1 MRQSIR
7 FVSVDGSCRPV
18 LDRLWQLYKH
28 DLSEFRDSQPNEEGL
43 FVGSRGIDQLLG
55 DGGHEAALVYAEEQ
69 LVGFVIVGGLHGSR
83 RDISE
88 FFIVRSWRRKGI
100 SAKVAEGII
109 RRHPGPWQIAF
120 QENNVVAARF
130 WRSLAEKLTKGA
142 YDLELRPVP
151 NKPHVP
157 PDTWLSFEV

>member
-100 SAKVAEGII
+100 SAKVSFAVTPGLGRSRF
-109 RRHPGPWQIAF
+109 RRTTSWRRDSGGRWQ
-120 QENNVVAARF
+120 
-130 WRSLAEKLTKGA
+130 RS
-142 YDLELRPVP
+142 
-151 NKPHVP
+151 
-157 PDTWLSFEV
+157 